1 MNKPYVKEGGIE
13 IKKGQPYIHQ
23 YPNRRARRN
32 RLIRLFNNK
41 KGIQLVITYLGKG
54 KFQKVHKDFQRL
66 RGRTIVQYKLK

>member
-1 MNKPYVKEGGIE
+1 MNRPYVKQGGIE
-13 IKKGQPYIHQ
+13 IKKDQPYLHQ

-32 RLIRLFNNK
+32 KGVRLLNNK

-66 RGRTIVQYKLK
+66 DGRTVIQYKLK